1 MRKPAMYL
9 PALTAETD
17 PETLHALIAAHP
29 LGTWVTQGE
38 GGLTADHVP
47 FLVDRDAGEHGTLV
61 GHVARANP
69 VWQTLLDS
77 PAAESLIVFQG
88 AQSYISPSWYA
99 AKKEHGKVVPT
110 WNYAVVHAHGVA
122 RAIEDRAWL
131 RRLVGR
137 LTDTQEATLRQTAPW
152 QVTDAPADYID
163 GMLNAIVGI
172 EVSITRLVGK
182 WKVSRNRPAADRQGV
197 VSGLSAEGWES
208 AASMAALVQR
218 TLEEKVGR

>member
-1 MRKPAMYL
+1 MYL
-9 PALTAETD
+9 PALTAEPD
-17 PETLHALIAAHP
+17 RQTLHALIDAHP

-38 GGLTADHVP
+38 GGLNADHVP
-47 FLVDRDAGEHGTLV
+47 FLLDRDVGAHGTLV

-69 VWQTLLDS
+69 VWRTLLQT

-88 AQSYISPSWYA
+88 PQSYISPSWYA
-99 AKKEHGKVVPT
+99 AKQEHGKVVPT
-110 WNYAVVHAHGVA
+110 WNYAVVHAYGVA
-122 RAIEDRAWL
+122 RPIEDRAWL

-137 LTDTQEATLRQTAPW
+137 LTDVHEATLRRTRPW

-182 WKVSRNRPAADRQGV
+182 WKVSRNRPEADRQGV
-197 VSGLSAEGWES
+197 AAGLNAEGGD
-208 AASMAALVQR
+208 AAVSMAALVRQ
-218 TLEEKVGR
+218 TIDTTAGR

>member
-1 MRKPAMYL
+1 MYL

-17 PETLHALIAAHP
+17 RPTLHALIDTHP

-47 FLVDRDAGEHGTLV
+47 FLLDRDRGEHGTLV

-69 VWQTLLDS
+69 VWRALLQT
-77 PAAESLIVFQG
+77 PTAESMIVFQG
-88 AQSYISPSWYA
+88 AQSYVSPSWYA
-99 AKKEHGKVVPT
+99 AKQEHGKVVPT

-122 RAIEDRAWL
+122 RPVEDRAWL
-131 RRLVGR
+131 LRLVGR
-137 LTDTQEATLRQTAPW
+137 LTDTHEAALRQTAPW
-152 QVTDAPADYID
+152 QVTDAPADYVD

-172 EVSITRLVGK
+172 EIPIARLIGK

-197 VSGLSAEGWES
+197 ATGLGSEGGD
-208 AASMAALVQR
+208 AASAMAALVQR
-218 TLEEKVGR
+218 TLEAPASR